1 MRASSRA
8 TTAQF
13 PRCPPHS
20 KTPHLLSPTSPP
32 LHRSEEALA
41 ELPKPP
47 LWTYLVLSTCD
58 LTASTISG
66 IGQIWVSAS
75 ALQMLRGSS
84 VLFTGLCSVCG
95 DGPLFILFRII
106 LVSCLSQ
113 CPARGV
119 L

>member
-1 MRASSRA
+1 MCASSHPLNFLNVSSFEYA
-8 TTAQF
+8 T
-13 PRCPPHS
+13 PVVS
-20 KTPHLLSPTSPP
+20 P

-84 VLFTGLCSVCG
+84 VLFTGICSVCG
-95 DGPLFILFRII
+95 RFCTSIFAVFYMFSLFL
-106 LVSCLSQ
+106 LSQ
-113 CPARGV
+113 
-119 L
+119 